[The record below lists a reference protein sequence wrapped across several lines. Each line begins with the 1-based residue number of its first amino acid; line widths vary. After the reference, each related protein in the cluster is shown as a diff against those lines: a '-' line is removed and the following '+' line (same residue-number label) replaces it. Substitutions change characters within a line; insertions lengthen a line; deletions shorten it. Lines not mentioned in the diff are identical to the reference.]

1 MPHEDPQFDE
11 LTGKLGNLVGSEET
25 KLREQMGDSEY
36 ESLHGYIAASREA
49 NVDSV
54 RAHSLAQRL
63 KGVWWAC
70 AGVSILAV
78 SSGAVVW
85 LVR

>member
-1 MPHEDPQFDE
+1 MTHDPRFDE

-25 KLREQMGDSEY
+25 KLREQMGDAEY

-54 RAHSLAQRL
+54 RAHSQRERM
-63 KGVWWAC
+63 KGFWWVC
-70 AGVSILAV
+70 AGISALAV